1 MFVLYLNIERW
12 KHLNRHMFCAV
23 IFGMKLGCQGY
34 FLSPVTTSFFV
45 KQSLNIEMPIV
56 FARVSGG
63 PQQHKTQQCSP
74 HFSTV
79 FCVKNQCY
87 RIFTVISAK
96 DVAADMDMVVFP
108 NYVS

>member
-79 FCVKNQCY
+79 FCVKNQ
-87 RIFTVISAK
+87 
-96 DVAADMDMVVFP
+96 
-108 NYVS
+108 